1 MFLVTQCKSTMI
13 CVLTIVFASQYQ
25 QRIIAN
31 SKQLLF
37 LQWYV
42 YSQLY
47 LHLRTNR
54 RTITNA
60 FSNSKHSFTMTCQAT
75 FTYNRIYILYQQG
88 IIANLF
94 SSSTHLFS
102 QWYVDRCGVVWNL
115 CPFQMDIC
123 QIGIVK
129 TIR

>member
-1 MFLVTQCKSTMI
+1 
-13 CVLTIVFASQYQ
+13 
-25 QRIIAN
+25 
-31 SKQLLF
+31 
-37 LQWYV
+37 
-42 YSQLY
+42 
-47 LHLRTNR
+47 
-54 RTITNA
+54 
-60 FSNSKHSFTMTCQAT
+60 MTCQAT